1 MGLELLKRP
10 ALPLPSITF
19 VMRHLS
25 VTAAAILALAALAT
39 LPPLTDAR
47 LVPKCE
53 LYADLLFPR
62 GSQER
67 RMSRDIVA
75 KVICFVSKTSGF
87 NTNAVTPVH
96 GPGEKRPKPQSDF
109 NEMPVVEERQGHGR
123 RAKRSREDSDSR
135 DNSESSGMESE
146 DKDQM
151 FNGFQ
156 PNRRDRER
164 GPPSK
169 QGDKENRRRQKR
181 SMPSSEEGDASGMGS
196 EENHHMPN
204 KFKPD
209 KGDHKYERSRQQQGG
224 RRINKRSVQSSEEGD
239 ASGMGSPEKHEDASK
254 GQKAK
259 PGKGFKDE
267 RRRKRPRRSISS
279 EDVMESS
286 GMPPEDHSVQT
297 PRLLGIFQ
305 INSQL
310 ACGNGKPEGICHLKC
325 EQLLD
330 DNIQDDI
337 TCLKIIHEK
346 WPEMMS
352 TPECRTASWSS
363 LLSECK

>member
-25 VTAAAILALAALAT
+25 ISAAAILALAALAT

-53 LYADLLFPR
+53 LFDNLMVHW
-62 GSQER
+62 GSQQGK
-67 RMSRDIVA
+67 MLQDIIA
-75 KVICFVSKTSGF
+75 KVICFVKNKSGF

-96 GPGEKRPKPQSDF
+96 ALGEQRPKPQPDS
-109 NEMPVVEERQGHGR
+109 NEIYVVEERQWHGH
-123 RAKRSREDSDSR
+123 RAKRSREDSNPR
-135 DNSESSGMESE
+135 DNSESSGMESNE
-146 DKDQM
+146 
-151 FNGFQ
+151 NEFQ
-156 PNRRDRER
+156 PNRGDREH
-164 GPPSK
+164 GPPS
-169 QGDKENRRRQKR
+169 GHGGKENKRRQKR
-181 SMPSSEEGDASGMGS
+181 SMS
-196 EENHHMPN
+196 N
-204 KFKPD
+204 
-209 KGDHKYERSRQQQGG
+209 
-224 RRINKRSVQSSEEGD
+224 SEEGD

-254 GQKAK
+254 GQKSK
-259 PGKGFKDE
+259 PDKGD
-267 RRRKRPRRSISS
+267 RRKRPRRSISS

-305 INSQL
+305 IDSQL
-310 ACGNGKPEGICHLKC
+310 ACGDGKPDGVCHLKC

-337 TCLKIIHEK
+337 TCLKIISKDK
-346 WPEMMS
+346 WPEM
-352 TPECRTASWSS
+352 PFAQECHTVSWSS